1 MNDKNNILLI
11 SDDIGF
17 AKTLASKII
26 FLRAN
31 DNIVISNYNEAV
43 NSIDICAPDIVLL
56 HGRPDEITYNLI
68 KELRTNEHLC
78 IILISDTYDS
88 AFILSAYDCG
98 ADDFILSSA
107 EDFEFVLRIVHN
119 IKHNSVKLRSL
130 RNIKILEQLNAI
142 DEETGI
148 YNYSFAKQVIENYID
163 DNLLD
168 TGCLLAIAPAREDK
182 TKFDIKEMANAL
194 KGSTRVDDIVTFGK
208 GLRFYILLPKAD
220 LNQALVVFNKIK
232 DKCEDNFEICSG
244 ITSIA
249 HKNFEQIEH
258 DVLDALSTAVTTHS
272 EYSFTEEKQE
282 TLNEWLDDG
291 AAHSKGYKI
300 FRQIFNKKLEKV
312 ITPLFYRL
320 QKAYEEKLF
329 DTEIEQYTNEE
340 QCVFK
345 LINKRQESTLR
356 IVYPGFAKIVIYIT
370 HEGLDSPENKE
381 LQIPLTKISQKELGM
396 IVEDFV
402 KEFKRS
408 AV

>member
-98 ADDFILSSA
+98 ADDFILSSV